1 MTTATVL
8 EPPTSLLPTA
18 APAARAVEAT
28 KVYGRGE
35 AQVRALDTVTVDF
48 APGRFTAIMGPSGSG
63 KSTLMH
69 TLAGLDSL
77 TSGHVFI
84 GAVDL
89 STLDDKRLTQ
99 LRRDRVGFVFQAFNL
114 VPSLSAGENVALP
127 VVLAGGG
134 RRQAVA
140 RAAALLDAVGAGDR
154 AGFAPAH
161 LSGGQQQRVAV
172 ARALA
177 NTPAVVLADE
187 PTGNL
192 DSASARNVMSLFRA
206 SADRGQAIV
215 VVTHDPRVAATA
227 DRIVSLVDGLVVD
240 DTRLGAA
247 RPVEPLIDLGRP
259 S

>member
-1 MTTATVL
+1 MAAVIEARGLAKTYRSDGVEVL
-8 EPPTSLLPTA
+8 ALRGIDLVIE
-18 APAARAVEAT
+18 
-28 KVYGRGE
+28 RGE
-35 AQVRALDTVTVDF
+35 FVAVT
-48 APGRFTAIMGPSGSG
+48 GPSGSG
-63 KSTLMH
+63 KSTLLH
-69 TLAGLDSL
+69 LLGGLEHPTAGTVHIDGRRIDELGERALALM
-77 TSGHVFI
+77 
-84 GAVDL
+84 
-89 STLDDKRLTQ
+89 RRTQ
-99 LRRDRVGFVFQAFNL
+99 VGFVFQAFNL
-114 VPSLSAGENVALP
+114 VPSLSAAENVALP

-140 RAAALLDAVGAGDR
+140 RATALLDAVGAGDR
-154 AGFAPAH
+154 AGFAPAQ

>member
-1 MTTATVL
+1 MN
-8 EPPTSLLPTA
+8 A
-18 APAARAVEAT
+18 AI
-28 KVYGRGE
+28 E
-35 AQVRALDTVTVDF
+35 AQGLAKTYRSDGVEVLALRGIDLVIKPGEFVAVT
-48 APGRFTAIMGPSGSG
+48 GPSGSG
-63 KSTLMH
+63 KSTLLH
-69 TLAGLDSL
+69 LLGGLERPTAGTVHVGGLRTDELGERALALM
-77 TSGHVFI
+77 
-84 GAVDL
+84 
-89 STLDDKRLTQ
+89 
-99 LRRDRVGFVFQAFNL
+99 RRRRIGFVFQAFNL
-114 VPSLSAGENVALP
+114 VPSLSAEENVALP

-134 RRQAVA
+134 RRQANT
-140 RAAALLDAVGAGDR
+140 RAIALLEAVGAGDR

-177 NTPAVVLADE
+177 NEPDVVLADE

-192 DSASARNVMSLFRA
+192 DTASARDVMSLFRA

-227 DRIVSLVDGLVVD
+227 DRVISLCDGLVVD

-259 S
+259 L